1 MAAIG
6 SGGTVIALAAA
17 LVAVAASCTV
27 PQAEAALQQSLVYD
41 AFDSRSGPFG
51 WRFLNES
58 KCTDA
63 ALALLVAY
71 AAANESRLTREQRLE
86 LAFHSGQVL
95 AFAGR
100 ESEALPYFER
110 ATNAEATPEWHT
122 YVAATTAFL
131 KHDLP
136 GLAAARDAYATLA
149 PGSMRLRI
157 VDGFVACP
165 NKPYSAAAHC
175 RM

>member
-1 MAAIG
+1 M
-6 SGGTVIALAAA
+6 IALAAA
-17 LVAVAASCTV
+17 LVATVASCSV
-27 PQAEAALQQSLVYD
+27 PQSEAALQQSLVYET
-41 AFDSRSGPFG
+41 FDSRGSPFG

-63 ALALLVAY
+63 ALTSLVAY

-110 ATNAEATPEWHT
+110 ATSAEAAAEWHT
-122 YVAATTAFL
+122 YVAATIAFI

-149 PGSMRLRI
+149 AGSMRLRI

-165 NKPYSAAAHC
+165 NKPYSAATHC

>member
-1 MAAIG
+1 M
-6 SGGTVIALAAA
+6 IAFAAA
-17 LVAVAASCTV
+17 LVAAAASCTV
-27 PQAEAALQQSLVYD
+27 PQSEAALQQSLVYE

-63 ALALLVAY
+63 ALTLLIAY
-71 AAANESRLTREQRLE
+71 GTANEARLTREQRLE

-110 ATNAEATPEWHT
+110 ATSIEATPEWRT
-122 YVAATTAFL
+122 YVAATVAFL

-136 GLAAARDAYATLA
+136 GLVAAREAYATLA
-149 PGSMRLRI
+149 PGSVRLRI

-165 NKPYSAAAHC
+165 NKPYSTSAHC